1 MPPVRSGIAA
11 CSADLVAGLRA
22 DHQIDLFVDD
32 PAVTLVPE
40 ARSAHEF
47 LWRHHRAPY
56 DLTVYQMGNSSHH
69 DFEWPYVFR
78 FPGLVVLHDVHL
90 HHARAAALLRRGA
103 ATAYREEFAA
113 NHPDQPRELAE
124 LAVAGFDSQ
133 LYYSSPMTRL
143 MARTARRVAVH
154 TRVAADALLEAE
166 PAASVEVVHLG
177 HGEQMSDEDRQAA
190 RVRGRA
196 RLGVAGEDQLFG
208 CFGGLSPEKRIAQI
222 LTAFAATLASTPS
235 ARLLLAGDTATHFDL
250 KAEIKQRG
258 IGSRTI
264 VTGYVES
271 DARLAEYIAA
281 CDATLNLRWPTAG
294 EISGPWLRCLALGLP
309 TVVVDLAHLAH
320 VPSLDPRTWQTHGG
334 RSAAPVCIAIDILDE
349 DHSLALAMRRLA
361 AQPALRSRLG
371 QAAAEY
377 WRREHAVDLMVED
390 YRGLI
395 ARALLAGAPAAPL
408 PAHLRDDGGAVLDGI
423 SGQFG
428 LPSILR

>member
-1 MPPVRSGIAA
+1 VGLAA
-11 CSADLVAGLRA
+11 G
-22 DHQIDLFVDD
+22 
-32 PAVTLVPE
+32 

-47 LWRHHRAPY
+47 LWRHHQAPY
-56 DLTVYQMGNSSHH
+56 DLPVYQLGNSSHH
-69 DFEWPYVFR
+69 DFEWPYLFR
-78 FPGLVVLHDVHL
+78 FPGLAVLHDVHL
-90 HHARAAALLRRGA
+90 HHARAAALLRRGQ

-143 MARTARRVAVH
+143 IARTARRVAVH
-154 TRVAADALLEAE
+154 SRAAAQALLEVE
-166 PAASVEVVHLG
+166 PTAGVEVVHLG
-177 HGEQMSDEDRQAA
+177 HGEPLTDVDRLEA
-190 RVRGRA
+190 RTRGRS
-196 RLGVAGEDQLFG
+196 RLGLPADALLFG
-208 CFGGLSPEKRIAQI
+208 SFGGLSPEKRIPQI
-222 LTAFAATLASTPS
+222 LTAFAATLASSPS
-235 ARLLLAGDTATHFDL
+235 ALLLLAGEPAGHFDL

-271 DARLAEYIAA
+271 DARLTEYIAA

-294 EISGPWLRCLALGLP
+294 EVSGPWLRCLALGLP
-309 TVVVDLAHLAH
+309 TVIVDLAHMAD

-334 RSAAPVCIAIDILDE
+334 RTAAPVCIAVDILDE

-361 AQPALRSRLG
+361 AQPALRARLG

-377 WRREHAVDLMVED
+377 WRREHTVDRMVDD

-395 ARALLAGAPAAPL
+395 ARALLAPAPPASL
-408 PAHLRDDGGAVLDGI
+408 PPHLRDEGCGVLAAI
-423 SGQFG
+423 SEQFG
-428 LPSILR
+428 LAPILR